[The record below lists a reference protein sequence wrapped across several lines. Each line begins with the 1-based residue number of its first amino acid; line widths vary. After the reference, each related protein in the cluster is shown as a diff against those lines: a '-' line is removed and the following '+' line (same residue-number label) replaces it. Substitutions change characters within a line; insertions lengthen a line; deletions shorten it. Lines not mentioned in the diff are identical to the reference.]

1 MTRRSFSQVLILAL
15 LAGWF
20 APRVWAAQQEGGL
33 SAERVAAQRDQDA
46 DAEEAAYAAE
56 LAEQKKNRELDY
68 ELMNRLVEVMSQ
80 VEEHYVKDI
89 DREELLKAAIDGVLK
104 KLDPHSSYVAPED
117 VAEFEEDIHQRIE
130 GGIGIIVNSRD
141 GRLEVVSPI
150 VGGPAYKAGV
160 IAGDRIIKI
169 EGENTAGWNVEQA
182 AGKLKGKPG
191 SKVTFTVIHPG
202 KRDEVT
208 LSVKREVVRVET
220 VLGDKRKLDDSWDFM
235 IDHERRIGYI
245 RLTAFSQETA
255 GELRRALAELKAQ
268 NLQGLVLDLRF
279 NPGGLLTSAVEI
291 SDLFIPEGDIVSTE
305 ERGQDRVT
313 RKAKK
318 PGTYEGFPMAILV
331 NRFSASASEIVSAC
345 LQDHERAIVVG
356 ERTFGK
362 GSVQNI
368 IQLAGGGQLKLT
380 TAGYFRPSGKNIHRK
395 PEDKETDD
403 WGVRPDK
410 DYELKLSDEDT
421 FRLITTRRDR
431 DVVLPHGD
439 ADDAGESENPSG
451 GEPYDAPATDA
462 AVPAS
467 PHPPAPGDFVDEQL
481 ELALKYLAGE
491 MAKK

>member
-1 MTRRSFSQVLILAL
+1 MTRRSLSLVLILAL
-15 LAGWF
+15 LAGWL
-20 APRVWAAQQEGGL
+20 APQVWAAQQD
-33 SAERVAAQRDQDA
+33 RAANDA
-46 DAEEAAYAAE
+46 DAEEAAFAAE
-56 LAEQKKNRELDY
+56 LAEQKKNREIDY

-89 DREELLKAAIDGVLK
+89 DREELFKAAIDGVLK

-117 VAEFEEDIHQRIE
+117 VTKFEEDIHQRIE

-169 EGENTAGWNVEQA
+169 EGENAAGWNVEQA

-191 SKVTFTVIHPG
+191 SKVTFTVMHPG

-208 LSVKREVVRVET
+208 LTCKREVVRVET
-220 VLGDKRKLDDSWDFM
+220 VMGDKRKVDDSWEFM
-235 IDHERRIGYI
+235 LDPERRIGYI

-255 GELRRALAELKAQ
+255 SELRRALAELKAQ
-268 NLQGLVLDLRF
+268 DLKGLVLDLRF
-279 NPGGLLTSAVEI
+279 NPGGLLTSAVDI
-291 SDLFIPEGDIVSTE
+291 SDLFIAEGDIVSTE
-305 ERGQDRVT
+305 DRGHERVT

-318 PGTYEGFPMAILV
+318 PGTFEGFPMAILV

-345 LQDHERAIVVG
+345 LQDHSRAVIVG

-410 DYELKLSDEDT
+410 GLELKLSDEDT

-431 DVVLPHGD
+431 DIVFPHAEPGG
-439 ADDAGESENPSG
+439 DDAGDSENPSG
-451 GEPYDAPATDA
+451 AEPYDAPAADA
-462 AVPAS
+462 PAADAPAATS
-467 PHPPAPGDFVDEQL
+467 PHGPVTGDFVDEQL
-481 ELALKYLAGE
+481 ELALKYLSGE